1 MWSQPLRVRK
11 GGGPACGSLPVS
23 ADQEVDGAVDLELHN
38 VLGLRRASPGPGVMD
53 FWINGT
59 VNPMVDS

>member
-11 GGGPACGSLPVS
+11 GGGPACGSLS
-23 ADQEVDGAVDLELHN
+23 ADQEVDGAVDLELHD

-53 FWINGT
+53 FWINET
-59 VNPMVDS
+59 VNHLVDSLA